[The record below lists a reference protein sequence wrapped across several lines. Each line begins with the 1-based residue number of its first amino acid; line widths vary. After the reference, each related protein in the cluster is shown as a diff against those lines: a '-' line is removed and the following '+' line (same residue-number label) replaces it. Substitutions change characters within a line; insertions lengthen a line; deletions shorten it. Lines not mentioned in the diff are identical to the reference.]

1 MKTELNGTSGSRA
14 TKLTP
19 PRVRLTPSRFPGR
32 KRGLHAKRAGAIH
45 DLAPPASTADVD
57 AAEPNTAEKRGGDS
71 LQLYLR
77 EIGRVKLLTPKE
89 EIALARRIKRGDKQA
104 REQMITANLRLV
116 VKIARDYEGLGM

>member
-1 MKTELNGTSGSRA
+1 MKTEFKGTRA

-19 PRVRLTPSRFPGR
+19 RRVRLTPSRFPR
-32 KRGLHAKRAGAIH
+32 KLRGSGAEKS
-45 DLAPPASTADVD
+45 AP
-57 AAEPNTAEKRGGDS
+57 AAETATAWSEEQPEKEDGSRRGDS

-89 EIALARRIKRGDKQA
+89 EIELAKRIKRGDKEA

-116 VKIARDYEGLGM
+116 VKI